1 MKIAFYIPVLNVGGA
16 EKVIINLLKQLS
28 LNEGDEYFLI
38 TDAVHSS
45 WIKEIDSKVTIL
57 NVNSEK
63 NIFLRF
69 YNVAKA
75 ISVNRI
81 ELVVSHLTHSNI
93 HCLLIKFFGLFKL
106 IVVEHNI
113 TSTYIN
119 DIPKLKLVLKLLIR
133 ALFRKADQI
142 ICVSQA
148 SKDDLVGFFSIPENK
163 CKVIYNPFDFKQI
176 KELSISAITDELLN
190 KINNR
195 KFIVTVS
202 RLEIQKNH
210 IFLID
215 SLSDYLKSKDIVLV
229 LVGGGSQKN
238 SIETKIAELDLKNN
252 VFLTGNISNPYRYIV
267 NANVLV
273 HPARFEGFGL
283 VLIEAIYLETQVIS
297 MNFET
302 AFEVLENGRLG
313 SIVQDKL
320 SLIEAI
326 DIKLNSS
333 NENLKMKFKNE
344 VYEKY
349 NLEII
354 SNHYHNFFK
363 SLY

>member
-1 MKIAFYIPVLNVGGA
+1 MKIAFYIPILNIGGA

-28 LNEGDEYFLI
+28 LNTGDDYFIL
-38 TDAVHSS
+38 TDAVNSS
-45 WIKEIDSKVTIL
+45 WIGEIDSKISII
-57 NVNSEK
+57 NINSG
-63 NIFLRF
+63 NNFFLRL
-69 YNVAKA
+69 NNLSKVIKKN
-75 ISVNRI
+75 SI
-81 ELVVSHLTHSNI
+81 ELVVSHLTHANI
-93 HCLLIKFFGLFKL
+93 HCLLIKFLGSFKL
-106 IVVEHNI
+106 ILVEHNI

-119 DIPKLKLVLKLLIR
+119 DIPKLKLTLKFLIST
-133 ALFRKADQI
+133 LFRKADQI

-148 SKDDLVGFFSIPENK
+148 SKNDLVRVFNIPEKK
-163 CKVIYNPFDFKQI
+163 CKVIYNPFDFQRI
-176 KELSISAITDELLN
+176 NELSNNKIPDEFSK

-215 SLSDYLKSKDIVLV
+215 SLSDYLKSKDIVLL

-238 SIETKIAELDLKNN
+238 NIESKVVEYELENHVFFTNN
-252 VFLTGNISNPYRYIV
+252 VSNPYPYIS
-267 NANVLV
+267 NASVLV

-283 VLIEAIYLETQVIS
+283 VLIEGIYLETQVVS

-313 SIVQDKL
+313 SIVKDKL

-326 DIKLNSS
+326 DVKLNDA
-333 NENLKMKFKNE
+333 NESTIATFSTH
-344 VYEKY
+344 VYDNY
-349 NLEII
+349 NLEVI
-354 SNHYHNFFK
+354 SNQYNEVFK
-363 SLY
+363 SFK